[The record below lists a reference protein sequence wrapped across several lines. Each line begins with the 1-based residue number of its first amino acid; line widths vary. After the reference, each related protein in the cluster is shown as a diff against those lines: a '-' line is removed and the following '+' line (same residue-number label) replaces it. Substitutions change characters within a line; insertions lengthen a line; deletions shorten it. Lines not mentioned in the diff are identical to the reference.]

1 MHGWPAPVSKKGGG
15 KARGGAS
22 AGRVAD
28 QSDGVCGC
36 DVRGSEE
43 TVELSCCE
51 GKALQSHPT
60 RVRSRIGG
68 GGTTAAT
75 PAAFSPLWASASAAL
90 AGCMPA
96 AVAAA
101 VATASRRPT
110 ASRGLF

>member
-1 MHGWPAPVSKKGGG
+1 MHGWPAPVSKKGGE

-22 AGRVAD
+22 ADRVAG

-60 RVRSRIGG
+60 RVRSRIGV
-68 GGTTAAT
+68 GGTTAAP
-75 PAAFSPLWASASAAL
+75 PAAPSALSCSISSASGSL
-90 AGCMPA
+90 AGRTISA
-96 AVAAA
+96 AAPA
-101 VATASRRPT
+101 VATASALRT
-110 ASRGLF
+110 AP

>member
-1 MHGWPAPVSKKGGG
+1 MHGWPAPVSKKRGG

-60 RVRSRIGG
+60 RVRSSIGG
-68 GGTTAAT
+68 SGATAAT
-75 PAAFSPLWASASAAL
+75 TATFAAL
-90 AGCMPA
+90 
-96 AVAAA
+96 
-101 VATASRRPT
+101 
-110 ASRGLF
+110 

>member
-1 MHGWPAPVSKKGGG
+1 MHGWPAPVSKKGGE
-15 KARGGAS
+15 KTRGEAS
-22 AGRVAD
+22 AGRVDD

-36 DVRGSEE
+36 DVRGSKE

-68 GGTTAAT
+68 GGTTNAT

-90 AGCMPA
+90 AGCMSA

>member
-1 MHGWPAPVSKKGGG
+1 MHGWPAPVSKKGGE

-22 AGRVAD
+22 ADRVAG

-68 GGTTAAT
+68 AGATAAT
-75 PAAFSPLWASASAAL
+75 PAAPSALSCSFASGPFPGRSISAA
-90 AGCMPA
+90 
-96 AVAAA
+96 AAA
-101 VATASRRPT
+101 VATASALRT
-110 ASRGLF
+110 AP